1 MNIVKPYGGL
11 ALIVIGAIL
20 LLLEYLKWLT
30 GNGVLLAGLFFI
42 IAGIVTHILLQKR
55 GGKY

>member
-1 MNIVKPYGGL
+1 MNIVKRYGGL

-20 LLLEYLKWLT
+20 FLLEHLNWLA
-30 GNGVLLAGLFFI
+30 GNWVLLAGLFCI

>member
-1 MNIVKPYGGL
+1 MNIVKRYGGL

-20 LLLEYLKWLT
+20 FLLEYLKWLS
-30 GNGVLLAGLFFI
+30 GNWVLLAGLFCI
-42 IAGIVTHILLQKR
+42 IAGISTHILLQKR